1 MVNLYASDWQNIAH
15 RISQADFMAKLAGTP
30 ALKLH
35 HKALNSGYLSR
46 ARNENFAI
54 PYSGIY
60 GQGYKLFKSNPE
72 STRYVNVEYYIYD
85 NGNEVK

>member
-15 RISQADFMAKLAGTP
+15 SMSQADFMAKLAGTP

-35 HKALNSGYLSR
+35 HTALNSGYLSR
-46 ARNENFAI
+46 VKNENFAI

-60 GQGYKLFKSNPE
+60 GRGYKLFESNPD
-72 STRYVNVEYYIYD
+72 STRYVVVKYYIYD
-85 NGNEVK
+85 SGKGVK